1 MLEIFTQSFFINSL
15 IAVIMISLVTGALGS
30 FMIWQRL
37 SYLGDSLSH
46 SSLLGIALALI
57 LNISPSVSIMLIA
70 IMFAILL
77 SLNFNKLYSADT
89 ILNIVT
95 NVVLSSSLILMSFLP
110 SGNNSIISSL
120 FGDILMIDQSN
131 IISIFLTSVIVT
143 LILIFRW
150 RYWLMISINQDL
162 ATVEKVNV
170 NFVRLEFL
178 IILAIFIAI
187 SAQLIGILLIAA
199 FLLIPAASARL
210 ISKTPMQMII
220 VATVFSVISGVSG
233 LILSASFDLLTGPA
247 IILIAAVYLIIAY
260 FIRLV
265 LSRLT

>member
-57 LNISPSVSIMLIA
+57 FNISPSVSIMLIA

>member
-15 IAVIMISLVTGALGS
+15 IAVVMISLVTGALGS

-57 LNISPSVSIMLIA
+57 FNISPSVSIMLIA

-89 ILNIVT
+89 VLNIVT

-120 FGDILMIDQSN
+120 FGDILMIDQSD
-131 IISIFLTSVIVT
+131 IISIFLTSLIVT

-162 ATVEKVNV
+162 AAVEKVNV

-178 IILAIFIAI
+178 IVLAIFIAI

-220 VATVFSVISGVSG
+220 IATVFSVISGVSG

-265 LSRLT
+265 LSRST